1 MAKLTY
7 DLLCTFTLISCCYV
21 CTDCTIHW
29 RKDHFISYWKSFTFM
44 PSCDE
49 KLFRRL
55 YENLQT
61 MCISVVSY
69 CQLSILQQISG
80 PMFHIFVETPTS
92 VWVSLLGTCIFLPIR
107 YVSSLSFIWYKKF
120 SFAILYRYSPIVWN
134 YLLLKSHN

>member
-1 MAKLTY
+1 MYFYINFL
-7 DLLCTFTLISCCYV
+7 LLCLYRLHDTLKKRPFYILLKKFNFHAFVWWKTVSKALRKSANHVYKCSFLLSVFT
-21 CTDCTIHW
+21 
-29 RKDHFISYWKSFTFM
+29 
-44 PSCDE
+44 
-49 KLFRRL
+49 
-55 YENLQT
+55 
-61 MCISVVSY
+61 